1 MTASNS
7 NFALLM
13 ELAKEPSSEKR
24 RALLVQISG
33 MLSEDPATGTSANC
47 AAFDEIAVAIVADL
61 KTEARAEIA
70 QRFANTALPLGRTS
84 RQLAMDDIK
93 VARPILERSRAL
105 TESDL
110 LEVVGQK
117 SQEHL
122 MAVTK
127 RGDIGEKVSE
137 ALVTRGND
145 QVVGSLLVNRSAKIA
160 RNTYERIT
168 ERAQTSPVLQAPLVR
183 RQGVPLDL
191 LNDLFESAA
200 SELRQEILKQYENV
214 SPDEL
219 EAALKRS
226 RERVAK
232 AYNGM
237 PEDLDAAKRSL
248 LNLEKTGDLKPL
260 LLVRLMREG
269 QPSRTL
275 FLLAFAK
282 LTDVDFQVVLRLI
295 DKKDI
300 DALALLCRA
309 AGFDRALLCDALP
322 VRDGRQ
328 PRPRQSRTIRC
339 SVRTGAGAGRSA
351 SYPFLESAAGR
362 ASRGSRRAAL
372 SNGQL
377 KRIFRIGREQ
387 RQSRETR
394 EPMFAHIIPADMG
407 KARLKMPRRRLG
419 RDVSDRIALR

>member
-1 MTASNS
+1 MRMTDSNS

-24 RALLVQISG
+24 RVLLVRIAG
-33 MLSEDPATGTSANC
+33 MLSEDPAAGTSANC
-47 AAFDEIAVAIVADL
+47 AAFDDIAVAIVADL
-61 KTEARAEIA
+61 KSEAKAEIA
-70 QRFANTALPLGRTS
+70 QRFAKTALPLGRTS
-84 RQLAMDDIK
+84 RQLAMDEIN
-93 VARPILERSRAL
+93 VARPVLESSGAL

-110 LEVVGQK
+110 LEVVAQK

-127 RGDIGEKVSE
+127 RADVGEKVSD

-145 QVVGSLLVNRSAKIA
+145 QVVGSLLVNRNAKIA

-168 ERAQTSPVLQAPLVR
+168 ERAQTSPALQAPLVR

-191 LNDLFESAA
+191 LNDIFESAA

-214 SPDEL
+214 SPAELDE
-219 EAALKRS
+219 ALKRS
-226 RERVAK
+226 CERVAK
-232 AYNGM
+232 TYGGT
-237 PEDLDAAKRSL
+237 PEDLEAAKQSL
-248 LNLEKTGDLKPL
+248 SKLEKAGELKPL

-282 LTDVDFQVVLRLI
+282 ITDVDFPLVQRLI

-309 AGFDRALLCDALP
+309 AGFDRALYVTLCLFVLGDNQGRANLEQFGALFEQVP
-322 VRDGRQ
+322 VQTAQRAIRFWKVRQ
-328 PRPRQSRTIRC
+328 GVQ
-339 SVRTGAGAGRSA
+339 AGAGDK
-351 SYPFLESAAGR
+351 
-362 ASRGSRRAAL
+362 AL
-372 SNGQL
+372 SQTG
-377 KRIFRIGREQ
+377 
-387 RQSRETR
+387 S
-394 EPMFAHIIPADMG
+394 
-407 KARLKMPRRRLG
+407 
-419 RDVSDRIALR
+419 

>member
-1 MTASNS
+1 MTASES

-13 ELAKEPSSEKR
+13 ELAKETSSEKR
-24 RALLVQISG
+24 RTLLVRIAG
-33 MLSEDPATGTSANC
+33 MLSDDPATGTSANC
-47 AAFDEIAVAIVADL
+47 AAFDDIAVSIVADM

-70 QRFANTALPLGRTS
+70 QRFANTRLPLGRTS
-84 RQLAMDDIK
+84 RQFAMDDIK
-93 VARPILERSRAL
+93 VARTVLENSGAL
-105 TESDL
+105 NESDL
-110 LEVVGQK
+110 LEVVARK

-127 RGDIGEKVSE
+127 RSDIGEVVSD

-168 ERAQTSPVLQAPLVR
+168 ERAQTSPALQAPLVR

-214 SPDEL
+214 SPAELDE
-219 EAALKRS
+219 ALKRS
-226 RERVAK
+226 CERVAK
-232 AYNGM
+232 AYGGM
-237 PEDLDAAKRSL
+237 PEDLEAAKHSL
-248 LNLEKTGDLKPL
+248 RKIEQAGELKPL

-269 QPSRTL
+269 QASRTQ

-282 LTDVDFQVVLRLI
+282 LTDVDFSLVLRLI

-309 AGFDRALLCDALP
+309 AGFDRALYVTLCLFVMGDN
-322 VRDGRQ
+322 Q
-328 PRPRQSRTIRC
+328 
-339 SVRTGAGAGRSA
+339 
-351 SYPFLESAAGR
+351 GR
-362 ASRGSRRAAL
+362 ANLEQFGALFEQVPVQAAQRAIRFWKVRQGVQSDAGDKAL
-372 SNGQL
+372 SQAG
-377 KRIFRIGREQ
+377 
-387 RQSRETR
+387 
-394 EPMFAHIIPADMG
+394 
-407 KARLKMPRRRLG
+407 
-419 RDVSDRIALR
+419 